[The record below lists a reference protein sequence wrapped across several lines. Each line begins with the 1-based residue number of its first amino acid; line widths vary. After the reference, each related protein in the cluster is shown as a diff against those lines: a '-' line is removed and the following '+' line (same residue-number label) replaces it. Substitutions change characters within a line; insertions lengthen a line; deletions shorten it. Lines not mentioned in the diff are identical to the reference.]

1 MSHPIDQTAGET
13 PSFNRDPSGTAR
25 PCLGLCTGEVEGL
38 CQKKDMKPKRPRRI
52 SFLRSVSAVIF
63 CIACCLPAVPAF
75 AAAPD
80 DDAPV
85 PEAGDKPPQPEE
97 PLPDEAAEK
106 PTDDEL
112 LKILDAETRQF
123 ADEAQD
129 HLQHAF
135 EGMQAAR
142 RRIADEDTGA
152 ETQKTQERVVKDLEA
167 LLALMK
173 NQQSRGQQRPQQNQ
187 PQDKNQGQQQSDRQK
202 MQNGQ
207 NDPQNSGTSKSSTK
221 DKGSANDRRQD
232 GPAADAEERTDA
244 ARTPTAEQAR
254 RMQVIKDVWGHL
266 PPHVREA
273 MLNSVSEK
281 YLPKYEDLVK
291 KYYEDLAEKSRKHH
305 GK

>member
-1 MSHPIDQTAGET
+1 MD
-13 PSFNRDPSGTAR
+13 N
-25 PCLGLCTGEVEGL
+25 
-38 CQKKDMKPKRPRRI
+38 
-52 SFLRSVSAVIF
+52 
-63 CIACCLPAVPAF
+63 
-75 AAAPD
+75 AAD
-80 DDAPV
+80 
-85 PEAGDKPPQPEE
+85 
-97 PLPDEAAEK
+97 K

-112 LKILDAETRQF
+112 LKSLDAESKEF
-123 ADEAQD
+123 ADQAQD

-135 EGMQAAR
+135 DGMQTAR

-167 LLALMK
+167 LLALVK
-173 NQQSRGQQRPQQNQ
+173 KQQSRGQQRPQNQ

-207 NDPQNSGTSKSSTK
+207 NDPQNSGTSKSSGK
-221 DKGSANDRRQD
+221 DQGSANDRRKD
-232 GPAADAEERTDA
+232 GQSTDAQERTDA
-244 ARTPTAEQAR
+244 AQTPTAEQAR

-266 PPHVREA
+266 PPHIREA

-291 KYYEDLAEKSRKHH
+291 KYYEDLAEKSRKHN